1 MRIACCSVKSPR
13 RRLRRSNR
21 WTTCNRLGVEHEA
34 DHADRPLRAPGRS
47 QSGAVPRRN
56 HRHHAEPRQW
66 TRRRARAVG
75 AVSRH
80 GARHGVPRESKD
92 RNGVFR
98 AVRGDVRTGHSLS
111 GSDGRSGRRED
122 FRATDRAGGPHP
134 YGRGGQRR
142 PDGRQRRR
150 SSTRGHQRRRHWRC
164 RSMTQATLSA
174 GDTSWVLV
182 SSALVLLM
190 TVGLAFF
197 YGGLVRPKNAL
208 NTMMMSVVALG
219 VIGVQWMLVGYSIAF
234 SPGNGWLGG
243 LSWLGLNNVGLEP
256 NATYSATI
264 PLQAHAMF
272 QGMFAIITPA
282 LISGAIVERM
292 RFRGYIVFLVL
303 WATLIYDPLAHW
315 VWGSGGWLL
324 KRGALDFAGGTVVH
338 ISAGVSALVA
348 AWFLG
353 PRRDYR
359 RVPIAPH
366 NVPLVLLGAGLLWF
380 GWFGFNAGSALA
392 ANGLAALAF
401 VNTNTAAAAAL
412 VTWAALDL
420 IRTGKITAVGAATGL
435 VVGLVGITPA
445 AGYVKPLSGLLIGVL
460 AAVVS
465 YTAIQIR
472 SRTKLDDALD
482 VFSCHGLAGMAGAL
496 LTGVFAT
503 KLVNPAGGDGLLAGN
518 AAQLGVQLLAVVAAA
533 AFAAAG
539 TAVILKFLQVTIGAR
554 AGVSEES
561 AGLDL
566 SQHGEEAYFGSDL
579 GSAAG
584 TGSSLGGSVV
594 VETFAIEP
602 APGRLRASD
611 ARGAH

>member
-1 MRIACCSVKSPR
+1 
-13 RRLRRSNR
+13 
-21 WTTCNRLGVEHEA
+21 
-34 DHADRPLRAPGRS
+34 
-47 QSGAVPRRN
+47 
-56 HRHHAEPRQW
+56 
-66 TRRRARAVG
+66 
-75 AVSRH
+75 
-80 GARHGVPRESKD
+80 
-92 RNGVFR
+92 
-98 AVRGDVRTGHSLS
+98 
-111 GSDGRSGRRED
+111 
-122 FRATDRAGGPHP
+122 
-134 YGRGGQRR
+134 
-142 PDGRQRRR
+142 
-150 SSTRGHQRRRHWRC
+150 
-164 RSMTQATLSA
+164 MTQAAISA
-174 GDTSWVLV
+174 GDTAWVLV

-234 SPGNGWLGG
+234 APGNSWLGG
-243 LSWLGLNNVGLEP
+243 LSWLGLHNVGSDP
-256 NATYSATI
+256 NPAYGATI

-292 RFRGYIVFLVL
+292 RFRGYILFLVL

-315 VWGSGGWLL
+315 VWGADGWLL

-359 RVPIAPH
+359 RAPIAPH

-412 VTWAALDL
+412 VTWAGLDL
-420 IRTGKITAVGAATGL
+420 IRTGKVTAVGAATGL

-445 AGYVKPLSGLLIGVL
+445 AGYVTPLSGLLIGVL
-460 AAVVS
+460 AAGVS

-518 AAQLGVQLLAVVAAA
+518 VGQIGVQALAVLATI
-533 AFAAAG
+533 AFAALG
-539 TAVILKFLQVTIGAR
+539 TLGILKVVDMTVGAR
-554 AGVSEES
+554 ADVPEES

-566 SQHGEEAYFGSDL
+566 SQHGEEAYFGTDL
-579 GSAAG
+579 GTMAG
-584 TGSSLGGSVV
+584 GGTSLGGSVV
-594 VETFAIEP
+594 VQSFVPEPVPTPAPEP
-602 APGRLRASD
+602 AV
-611 ARGAH
+611 

>member
-1 MRIACCSVKSPR
+1 
-13 RRLRRSNR
+13 
-21 WTTCNRLGVEHEA
+21 
-34 DHADRPLRAPGRS
+34 
-47 QSGAVPRRN
+47 
-56 HRHHAEPRQW
+56 
-66 TRRRARAVG
+66 
-75 AVSRH
+75 
-80 GARHGVPRESKD
+80 
-92 RNGVFR
+92 
-98 AVRGDVRTGHSLS
+98 
-111 GSDGRSGRRED
+111 
-122 FRATDRAGGPHP
+122 
-134 YGRGGQRR
+134 
-142 PDGRQRRR
+142 
-150 SSTRGHQRRRHWRC
+150 
-164 RSMTQATLSA
+164 MTQAALSS
-174 GDTSWVLV
+174 GDTGWVLV

-219 VIGVQWMLVGYSIAF
+219 VIGVQWMLIGYSIAF
-234 SPGNGWLGG
+234 GPGNPWFGG
-243 LSWLGLNNVGLEP
+243 LAWLGLHNVGLEP
-256 NATYSATI
+256 NPTYSATI

-420 IRTGKITAVGAATGL
+420 ARSGKVTAVGAATGL

-445 AGYVKPLSGLLIGVL
+445 AGYVTPLAGLLIGVL
-460 AAVVS
+460 AAGVS
-465 YTAIQIR
+465 YTDIQIR
-472 SRTKLDDALD
+472 SRSKLDDALD
-482 VFSCHGLAGMAGAL
+482 VFSCHGLAGTAGAL
-496 LTGVFAT
+496 LTGVFAS
-503 KLVNPAGGDGLLAGN
+503 KLANPAGGDGLLAGN
-518 AAQLGVQLLAVVAAA
+518 PGQTVQLLAVAATVV
-533 AFAAAG
+533 FAAVG
-539 TAVILKFLQVTIGAR
+539 TLAILALVQVTIGAR
-554 AGVSEES
+554 ANVPEES

-566 SQHGEEAYFGSDL
+566 SQHGEEAYFGTDL
-579 GSAAG
+579 GSFAG
-584 TGSSLGGSVV
+584 TGGSLGGSVV
-594 VETFAIEP
+594 VQPYSGEPSVAIAPDGGP
-602 APGRLRASD
+602 ALAG
-611 ARGAH
+611 

>member
-1 MRIACCSVKSPR
+1 
-13 RRLRRSNR
+13 
-21 WTTCNRLGVEHEA
+21 
-34 DHADRPLRAPGRS
+34 
-47 QSGAVPRRN
+47 
-56 HRHHAEPRQW
+56 
-66 TRRRARAVG
+66 
-75 AVSRH
+75 
-80 GARHGVPRESKD
+80 
-92 RNGVFR
+92 
-98 AVRGDVRTGHSLS
+98 
-111 GSDGRSGRRED
+111 
-122 FRATDRAGGPHP
+122 
-134 YGRGGQRR
+134 
-142 PDGRQRRR
+142 
-150 SSTRGHQRRRHWRC
+150 
-164 RSMTQATLSA
+164 MTQATLSS
-174 GDTSWVLV
+174 GDTAWVLT

-234 SPGNGWLGG
+234 GPGNPWWGG
-243 LSWLGLNNVGLEP
+243 LSWVGLQHVGLDP
-256 NATYSATI
+256 NPTYSATI

-292 RFRGYIVFLVL
+292 RFRGYIVFLIL

-420 IRTGKITAVGAATGL
+420 MRTGKITAVGAATGL

-460 AAVVS
+460 AAGVS

-518 AAQLGVQLLAVVAAA
+518 AGQMGVQLLAVLATV
-533 AFAAAG
+533 AFAGLG
-539 TAVILKFLQVTIGAR
+539 TLGILKLVQVTIGAR
-554 AGVSEES
+554 ADVPEES

-584 TGSSLGGSVV
+584 TGGSLGGSVV
-594 VETFAIEP
+594 LDAFAVDPIP
-602 APGRLRASD
+602 ASAPSV
-611 ARGAH
+611 

>member
-1 MRIACCSVKSPR
+1 
-13 RRLRRSNR
+13 
-21 WTTCNRLGVEHEA
+21 
-34 DHADRPLRAPGRS
+34 
-47 QSGAVPRRN
+47 
-56 HRHHAEPRQW
+56 
-66 TRRRARAVG
+66 
-75 AVSRH
+75 
-80 GARHGVPRESKD
+80 
-92 RNGVFR
+92 
-98 AVRGDVRTGHSLS
+98 
-111 GSDGRSGRRED
+111 
-122 FRATDRAGGPHP
+122 
-134 YGRGGQRR
+134 
-142 PDGRQRRR
+142 
-150 SSTRGHQRRRHWRC
+150 
-164 RSMTQATLSA
+164 MTQAAAVSA
-174 GDTSWVLV
+174 GDTAWVLV

-219 VIGVQWMLVGYSIAF
+219 VIGVQWMLFGYSIAF
-234 SPGNGWLGG
+234 GPGNSWFGG
-243 LSWLGLNNVGLEP
+243 LSWFGLNNVGLDP
-256 NATYSATI
+256 NPAYGATI

-292 RFRGYIVFLVL
+292 RFRGYVVFLLL

-315 VWGSGGWLL
+315 VWGANGWLF

-392 ANGLAALAF
+392 ANGLAAVAF

-420 IRTGKITAVGAATGL
+420 ARTGKITAVGAATGL

-445 AGYVKPLSGLLIGVL
+445 AGYVTPLAGLAIGVL
-460 AAVVS
+460 AAGVS

-482 VFSCHGLAGMAGAL
+482 VFSCHGMAGIAGAM

-518 AAQLGVQLLAVVAAA
+518 AAQMGVQLLAVVATI
-533 AFAAAG
+533 AFAALG
-539 TAVILKFLQVTIGAR
+539 TLGILKLVDVTIGAR
-554 AGVSEES
+554 ADVPEET

-566 SQHGEEAYFGSDL
+566 SQHGEEAYLGTDL
-579 GSAAG
+579 GSAGPG
-584 TGSSLGGSVV
+584 TSLGGSVV
-594 VETFAIEP
+594 VETFSVEPTP
-602 APGRLRASD
+602 APAPTI
-611 ARGAH
+611 

>member
-1 MRIACCSVKSPR
+1 
-13 RRLRRSNR
+13 
-21 WTTCNRLGVEHEA
+21 
-34 DHADRPLRAPGRS
+34 
-47 QSGAVPRRN
+47 
-56 HRHHAEPRQW
+56 
-66 TRRRARAVG
+66 
-75 AVSRH
+75 
-80 GARHGVPRESKD
+80 
-92 RNGVFR
+92 
-98 AVRGDVRTGHSLS
+98 
-111 GSDGRSGRRED
+111 
-122 FRATDRAGGPHP
+122 
-134 YGRGGQRR
+134 
-142 PDGRQRRR
+142 
-150 SSTRGHQRRRHWRC
+150 
-164 RSMTQATLSA
+164 MTQATVSA
-174 GDTSWVLV
+174 GDTAWVLV

-219 VIGVQWMLVGYSIAF
+219 VIGVQWMLIGYSISF
-234 SPGNGWLGG
+234 SPGNSWIGG
-243 LSWLGLNNVGLEP
+243 LSWIGLQNVGLDP
-256 NATYSATI
+256 NPTYSATI
-264 PLQAHAMF
+264 PLPAHAMF

-292 RFRGYIVFLVL
+292 RFRGYVVFLVL

-324 KRGALDFAGGTVVH
+324 QRGALDFAGGTVVH

-348 AWFLG
+348 AWYLG

-401 VNTNTAAAAAL
+401 VNTNTAAAGAL

-420 IRTGKITAVGAATGL
+420 ARTGKITAVGAATGL

-445 AGYVKPLSGLLIGVL
+445 AGYVTPLSGLIIGVL
-460 AAVVS
+460 AAGIS

-472 SRTKLDDALD
+472 SRTRLDDALD
-482 VFSCHGLAGMAGAL
+482 VFSCHGMAGIAGAM

-503 KLVNPAGGDGLLAGN
+503 KVVNPAGGDGLLAGN
-518 AAQLGVQLLAVVAAA
+518 AAQIGVQVLAIVATIAVAAL
-533 AFAAAG
+533 G
-539 TAVILKFLQVTIGAR
+539 TLGILALIQVTIGAR
-554 AGVSEES
+554 ADVPEET

-566 SQHGEEAYFGSDL
+566 SQHGEEAYFGTDL
-579 GSAAG
+579 GGVAG
-584 TGSSLGGSVV
+584 TGASLGGSVV
-594 VETFAIEP
+594 VETFAVEPTPAPEP
-602 APGRLRASD
+602 AL
-611 ARGAH
+611 

>member
-1 MRIACCSVKSPR
+1 
-13 RRLRRSNR
+13 
-21 WTTCNRLGVEHEA
+21 
-34 DHADRPLRAPGRS
+34 
-47 QSGAVPRRN
+47 
-56 HRHHAEPRQW
+56 
-66 TRRRARAVG
+66 
-75 AVSRH
+75 
-80 GARHGVPRESKD
+80 
-92 RNGVFR
+92 
-98 AVRGDVRTGHSLS
+98 
-111 GSDGRSGRRED
+111 
-122 FRATDRAGGPHP
+122 
-134 YGRGGQRR
+134 
-142 PDGRQRRR
+142 
-150 SSTRGHQRRRHWRC
+150 
-164 RSMTQATLSA
+164 MTQATLSS
-174 GDTSWVLV
+174 GDTAWVLV

-219 VIGVQWMLVGYSIAF
+219 VIGVQWMLIGYSIAF
-234 SPGNGWLGG
+234 GPGNAWLGG
-243 LSWLGLNNVGLEP
+243 LSWLGLHNVGLEP
-256 NATYSATI
+256 NPTYSATI

-380 GWFGFNAGSALA
+380 GWSALA

-412 VTWAALDL
+412 VTWAGLDL
-420 IRTGKITAVGAATGL
+420 ARTGKITAVGAATGL

-445 AGYVKPLSGLLIGVL
+445 AGYVTPISGLLIGII
-460 AAVVS
+460 AAGVS

-503 KLVNPAGGDGLLAGN
+503 KLMNPAGGDGLLAGN
-518 AAQLGVQLLAVVAAA
+518 AAQIGVQLLAILATV
-533 AFAAAG
+533 AFAALG
-539 TAVILKFLQVTIGAR
+539 TLGILALVQVTIGAR
-554 AGVSEES
+554 ADVPEES

-566 SQHGEEAYFGSDL
+566 SQHGEEAYYGSDL
-579 GSAAG
+579 GSVAG
-584 TGSSLGGSVV
+584 TGGPLGGSVV
-594 VETFAIEP
+594 VQTFTVEP
-602 APGRLRASD
+602 PPAAAATLPAL
-611 ARGAH
+611 

>member
-1 MRIACCSVKSPR
+1 V
-13 RRLRRSNR
+13 
-21 WTTCNRLGVEHEA
+21 
-34 DHADRPLRAPGRS
+34 
-47 QSGAVPRRN
+47 
-56 HRHHAEPRQW
+56 
-66 TRRRARAVG
+66 
-75 AVSRH
+75 
-80 GARHGVPRESKD
+80 
-92 RNGVFR
+92 
-98 AVRGDVRTGHSLS
+98 
-111 GSDGRSGRRED
+111 
-122 FRATDRAGGPHP
+122 
-134 YGRGGQRR
+134 
-142 PDGRQRRR
+142 
-150 SSTRGHQRRRHWRC
+150 
-164 RSMTQATLSA
+164 TQATVSA
-174 GDTSWVLV
+174 GDTAWVLV

-234 SPGNGWLGG
+234 SPGNSWLGG
-243 LSWLGLNNVGLEP
+243 LSWVGFNNVGLDP
-256 NATYSATI
+256 NPTYSSTI

-292 RFRGYIVFLVL
+292 RFRGYIVFLIL

-359 RVPIAPH
+359 RAPIAPH

-392 ANGLAALAF
+392 ANGLAAVAF

-412 VTWAALDL
+412 VTWA
-420 IRTGKITAVGAATGL
+420 GL
-435 VVGLVGITPA
+435 GLVGITPA
-445 AGYVKPLSGLLIGVL
+445 AGYVTPLSGLLIGVL
-460 AAVVS
+460 AAGVS

-482 VFSCHGLAGMAGAL
+482 VFSCHGLAGMAGAM

-518 AAQLGVQLLAVVAAA
+518 AGQMGVQLLAVLATV
-533 AFAAAG
+533 AFAGIG
-539 TAVILKFLQVTIGAR
+539 TLGILKLVEVTIGAR
-554 AGVSEES
+554 ANIPEET

-566 SQHGEEAYFGSDL
+566 SQHGEEAYFGNDL
-579 GSAAG
+579 GGLAG
-584 TGSSLGGSVV
+584 TGGSLGGSVV
-594 VETFAIEP
+594 VESFVGEPTTAPEP
-602 APGRLRASD
+602 AV
-611 ARGAH
+611 